1 MRVTKRVSFRSPE
14 GDSRLFTVSLDAIKF
29 RPAKADDKPTKLA
42 DFDGLDLL
50 VQLSGARLCR
60 YKYSIAGTENRV
72 AIGEGKAT
80 FRAGR
85 GSRSVANLASDAPL
99 LNTTSINDR
108 TVTSNNRIRTRSI
121 TVI

>member
-1 MRVTKRVSFRSPE
+1 MP
-14 GDSRLFTVSLDAIKF
+14 LDAIKF

-50 VQLSGARLCR
+50 VHPSGSRLWRSR
-60 YKYSIAGTENRV
+60 YRIVGTENLL

-85 GSRSVANLASDAPL
+85 RPRSVANWVSDVHLPG
-99 LNTTSINDR
+99 TTSINDR
-108 TVTSNNRIRTRSI
+108 TVTSSNRIRTRSI